1 MKERLLFLLLT
12 TLVSG
17 LGQVPSQAAT
27 NPLSRAVLSPRATL
41 IDRLLTGTVKDE
53 SGEQLPGVSVTVKG
67 TSKGTTTDANGQ
79 FQLSVPDGN
88 SMILVFSYV
97 GFQSQEINVGNNQA
111 QTAFNITLLTDT
123 RSLDEVV
130 VVGYGTQRKS
140 DLTGSVVSVPK
151 ERLQQL
157 PNTNIAQALQGS
169 IPGLQINTNSGGAE
183 QNNVTI
189 LVRGRSSIAAS
200 TSPLIILDGIPY
212 TGSISDINPSD
223 VASME
228 VLKDASAAAIYGSRG
243 SNGVILVTTKQGKS
257 GQVRISYDGFYGIQQ
272 LANKP
277 DLLNGPDFYEFKKNR
292 ANIPT
297 GSISPSEQAVYDS
310 GNFADWYALATRQ
323 GSRSQHS
330 VNVSGGS
337 DKATFYVGATYLN
350 VAGVAVNDDFKRYT
364 LRPNVSVQ
372 VTPWLN
378 FASSSQLSY
387 ADRSGVAADFDG
399 EQGANF
405 FIPLATPYN
414 PDGTPTVYAWPEYN
428 LAGNPLAGLV
438 ARDVDL
444 TYRIFSTNALRIDVP
459 FVKGLSYKLNTGVE
473 LETNT
478 QETYYGRGTRVGLEG
493 RGVATNVNS
502 QSRNFTVE
510 NILSYVR
517 SFGRHNLGLTGL
529 YSIQSTDNEQQKLTG
544 TGFPND
550 VLTNFQMN
558 TASLLT
564 PKSDYSKQ
572 NLESQMLRLNYGYDS
587 RYLLTL
593 TARRDGY
600 SGFGVDT
607 KYGVFPSVAVG
618 WNIARESFM
627 SGFDFLTNLKL
638 RASYGLN
645 GNQAVSSYQ
654 SLATLATRQYVSGS
668 TIVPGYVPS
677 RLGNEKLGWES
688 TRSSNIGLDFGFLG
702 NRIQGSV
709 DVYNKQTYDLLLK
722 RNISSVQGFGSI
734 IQNIGKTANKGVEV
748 LITSTNLSRNG
759 LTWTTTANGAY
770 NSNRIVDLYG
780 EGSDDPGNGWFIGR
794 PIRTIYNYK
803 YGGLF
808 RSVDEVAASPQP
820 TAKPGYVR
828 VSDVNGDGKIN
839 ADDRTFQGN
848 LDPLFTYGLT
858 NTLTYKGFSLMIFIQ
873 GVADVTK
880 ENTLAQ
886 DNVYT
891 DVRRNT
897 TKKDWW
903 TPDNPNATHWS
914 NDAYSNN
921 LNMNIYQNASFARLK
936 DVSLAYQIPA
946 SALKTLRMSTLKI
959 YLTGRNLATWTR
971 YEGLDPELTNQVGLP
986 LQREFLIGLSASF

>member
-1 MKERLLFLLLT
+1 MKQLSCKLLLKVAFVALLYLT
-12 TLVSG
+12 AFPYAFAQDSQSVSG
-17 LGQVPSQAAT
+17 KIVDERNQPM
-27 NPLSRAVLSPRATL
+27 
-41 IDRLLTGTVKDE
+41 IGTT
-53 SGEQLPGVSVTVKG
+53 VSEKG
-67 TSKGTTTDANGQ
+67 TSNGTFTNA
-79 FQLSVPDGN
+79 SGN
-88 SMILVFSYV
+88 YTLKLNKQPATLVFSFIGYE
-97 GFQSQEINVGNNQA
+97 GQEIELNG
-111 QTAFNITLLTDT
+111 
-123 RSLDEVV
+123 RSQLDVTMNSTESSLSEVV

-277 DLLNGPDFYEFKKNR
+277 DLLNGEDFYQFKKNR

-350 VAGVAVNDDFKRYT
+350 VAGVAVNDNFKRYT

-387 ADRSGVAADFDG
+387 ADRSGIAADFAG

-428 LAGNPLAGLV
+428 LAGNPLAGIE
-438 ARDVDL
+438 ARDVNL
-444 TYRIFSTNALRIDVP
+444 TYRIFSTNALRVDIP

-473 LETNT
+473 IQTNT
-478 QETYYGRGTRVGLEG
+478 QETYYGRGTRQGLEG

-510 NILSYVR
+510 NILSYTR
-517 SFGRHNLGLTGL
+517 SFGLHNLGLTGL
-529 YSIQSTDNEQQKLTG
+529 YSIQSTDNESQQLSGK
-544 TGFPND
+544 GFPND

-564 PKSDYSKQ
+564 PSSDYSKQ

-627 SGFDFLTNLKL
+627 SGFEFLTNLKL

-654 SLATLATRQYVSGS
+654 SLATLATRQYLSGS

-709 DVYNKQTYDLLLK
+709 DVYDKQTYDLLLK

-770 NSNRIVDLYG
+770 NANRIVDLYG
-780 EGSDDPGNGWFIGR
+780 DGNDDPGNGWFIGR
-794 PIRTIYNYK
+794 PIRTIYDYK
-803 YGGLF
+803 YGGIF
-808 RSVDEVAASPQP
+808 RSADEVAASPQP

-828 VSDVNGDGKIN
+828 VTDVNGDGKIN
-839 ADDRTFQGN
+839 AEDRTFQGN

-858 NTLTYKGFSLMIFIQ
+858 NTLAYKGFSLMIFIQ
-873 GVADVTK
+873 GVANVTK
-880 ENTLAQ
+880 ENPLVQ
-886 DNVYT
+886 DNVFT

-897 TKKDWW
+897 TKKEWW
-903 TPDNPNATHWS
+903 TPENPNATHWS

-921 LNMNIYQNASFARLK
+921 LNMNIYQDASFARLK

-946 SALKTLRMSTLKI
+946 SALKTLRMNTLKI